1 MSTGIDKMLE
11 ERFRHI
17 LTQEKWIPPTPSVS
31 SETPA
36 AVLSGGDRV
45 SQNIDARKCVGV
57 ALTGGA
63 LIGLLFVWRRGRR

>member
-36 AVLSGGDRV
+36 AVLSGGGV
-45 SQNIDARKCVGV
+45 SQNIDTRKCVGA
-57 ALTGGA
+57 ALVGGA